1 MGERYTTYS
10 DYKESGIP
18 WVGHIP
24 SSWEVK
30 PTYSVFSADV
40 DKNTNGEETNVL
52 SLSYGHI
59 IKRDVEK
66 NFGLLPE
73 SFNTYQIVD
82 DGDLIL
88 RLTDLQNDK
97 NSLRVGLVKQK
108 GIITS
113 AYLKLQSTQ
122 RIEPRYAYRLLHSY
136 DTTKVFYG
144 MGGGL
149 RQSMKFEDFRR
160 LPIILPPLEEQQKIT
175 NFLDHETSKIDTLI
189 TKQEKLIEL
198 LKEKRQAVISHA
210 VTKGLN
216 PDAPM
221 KDSGVEWLGEVPEH
235 WFVVPIKRMCEV
247 KDGTHDTPKYVDK
260 GENSFPLIT
269 SKDFEG
275 KNISFENAKYISKE
289 AHREIVKRSNT
300 EVGDVLMSMI
310 GGNIGKALI
319 VKETAEFS
327 IKNVALFKT
336 TRKSALASYILYYL
350 ESGLLDIQI
359 SLQSRG
365 GAQGFLSLGDLR
377 NLVFF
382 KVPEGE
388 LNTIVEHL
396 DLKIS
401 KYDRL
406 INIAS
411 DKITLLSERKTAL
424 ISAAVT
430 GKIDVRD
437 WEAE

>member
-18 WVGHIP
+18 WVGNIP

-40 DKNTNGEETNVL
+40 DKNTSGEETNVL
-52 SLSYGHI
+52 SLSYGNI

-160 LPIILPPLEEQQKIT
+160 LPIILPPLEEQQKIA
-175 NFLDHETSKIDTLI
+175 NFLDHETAKIDTLI
-189 TKQEKLIEL
+189 TKQEKLIGL

-210 VTKGLN
+210 VRPKNVLN
-216 PDAPM
+216 TA
-221 KDSGVEWLGEVPEH
+221 KLSYFTELLSGFAFPSSGYKIFPTDNIRLLRGINVGVDH
-235 WFVVPIKRMCEV
+235 IKWEESVYWSSEDTAALKAYELNVGDLVFGMDRPWISSGARVAEITD
-247 KDGTHDTPKYVDK
+247 KDTPSLLLQRVARIRAKKGTYLPFVKLCLQSVDFKSYVESDLTGVSVPHISPDQILNFPMSVMSFDK
-260 GENSFPLIT
+260 QKQVTDCAL
-269 SKDFEG
+269 
-275 KNISFENAKYISKE
+275 
-289 AHREIVKRSNT
+289 
-300 EVGDVLMSMI
+300 
-310 GGNIGKALI
+310 KALSKLEI
-319 VKETAEFS
+319 TEQE
-327 IKNVALFKT
+327 
-336 TRKSALASYILYYL
+336 ASSVIQ
-350 ESGLLDIQI
+350 LL
-359 SLQSRG
+359 
-365 GAQGFLSLGDLR
+365 
-377 NLVFF
+377 NE
-382 KVPEGE
+382 K
-388 LNTIVEHL
+388 
-396 DLKIS
+396 
-401 KYDRL
+401 
-406 INIAS
+406 
-411 DKITLLSERKTAL
+411 KTAL